1 MRISWLPWFTPSL
14 DTATEMPPRES
25 PLFIPPMVAKL
36 TDKLPE
42 GEQWTYE
49 VKWDGY
55 RALMLKIGD
64 RVRLVSRKDN
74 DLTATYP
81 TIEAAGS
88 KLKAESAILDG
99 EIVALDAKGK
109 PSFQA
114 LQHRSA
120 HRNHAIVFYAFDLLH
135 LNGENLTQLPLIQR
149 RKRLPSI
156 VKGSGILLSEP
167 LPGTPQQVIEA
178 VSRVGLEGVVAKRK
192 DSRYQS
198 GERSGAWV
206 KLKLDKQQ
214 EFVIGGYRPGP
225 NGVDALLVGY
235 HEGKQLRFAGKV
247 RAGFTPHLRREVFDS
262 VKTLQT
268 AECPFVDLPNSK
280 TSHWGGGVTAEQMAE
295 MTWVKPKVVAQV
307 RFVEWTNDGHLR
319 HAAFLGIRSDKRASE
334 IRREA

>member
-1 MRISWLPWFTPSL
+1 M
-14 DTATEMPPRES
+14 M
-25 PLFIPPMVAKL
+25 AKL

-99 EIVALDAKGK
+99 EIVAFDAKGK

-149 RKRLPSI
+149 RQRLPSI

-167 LPGTPQQVIEA
+167 LPGSPQQVIEA

-214 EFVIGGYRPGP
+214 EFVIGGYRPRP

-235 HEGKQLRFAGKV
+235 YKGKQLRFAGKV
-247 RAGFTPHLRREVFDS
+247 RAGFTPHLRREVFES
-262 VKTLQT
+262 LKPHRI
-268 AECPFVDLPNSK
+268 AECPFFDLPNSK
-280 TSHWGGGVTAEQMAE
+280 TSHWGGGVDAAQMAE
-295 MTWVKPKVVAQV
+295 MTWVKPKLVAQI

-319 HAAFLGIRSDKRASE
+319 HAAFLGMRPDKAGRQV
-334 IRREA
+334 RREGL